1 MYKFLFGL
9 FFVIILN
16 SFSSAIADENLY
28 DVIELSEVTA
38 NDIESPKTVMQAASI
53 TEHEKTLVEKLQDI
67 YYAEVTRTDVINPL
81 LKEITTKKF
90 SEESRLEKIHLW
102 SGYNGNFSMFFDNDY
117 TDRYDFNALTTT
129 IDGTLKDNNGYF
141 RLMFNFVPNRS
152 ENYFQRIFS
161 DIYVGIDK
169 IPNTK
174 IQIGNF
180 RPSCGVEGR
189 TSGYLLPFFSRA
201 QISRNFGGVRK
212 IGGKIAGD
220 YTLFDYDLGVFSSA
234 TDFGTFF
241 PGAEVDAWVNFKP
254 LGLTNGKY
262 GKLKI
267 GSGVQAGR
275 RHYNYF
281 VTGAYVGYEYKKLL
295 LNFEWANANGYNGSE
310 AHIDKNAQGFYTT
323 LRYKLTPK
331 VHALLRFDKFNPD
344 DNLNNNNNYYEYT
357 AGINYY
363 LKGTGLRLI
372 LNYVLCK
379 YPQQK
384 DSHRVLIGTQI
395 LL

>member
-152 ENYFQRIFS
+152 EEYFQIFM
-161 DIYVGIDK
+161 
-169 IPNTK
+169 
-174 IQIGNF
+174 
-180 RPSCGVEGR
+180 
-189 TSGYLLPFFSRA
+189 
-201 QISRNFGGVRK
+201 
-212 IGGKIAGD
+212 
-220 YTLFDYDLGVFSSA
+220 
-234 TDFGTFF
+234 
-241 PGAEVDAWVNFKP
+241 
-254 LGLTNGKY
+254 
-262 GKLKI
+262 
-267 GSGVQAGR
+267 
-275 RHYNYF
+275 
-281 VTGAYVGYEYKKLL
+281 
-295 LNFEWANANGYNGSE
+295 
-310 AHIDKNAQGFYTT
+310 
-323 LRYKLTPK
+323 
-331 VHALLRFDKFNPD
+331 
-344 DNLNNNNNYYEYT
+344 
-357 AGINYY
+357 
-363 LKGTGLRLI
+363 
-372 LNYVLCK
+372 
-379 YPQQK
+379 
-384 DSHRVLIGTQI
+384 
-395 LL
+395 